1 MGLQASGQARTLRF
15 IALACS
21 RWGRFAARLSHSG
34 RCVFSGWRA
43 SDLVRATYEQSEFP
57 RIVARWCPQRH
68 SYPLVD
74 LVRAVLERGRR
85 QRQADASRRQVVPC
99 AATCNRW
106 RDQSCKLHVTT
117 TPASATAVLEPSLA
131 VLLRH
136 RCALQ
141 DREHSWLCR
150 AAEFHALPEPRS
162 RHVPQGLPGHRRA
175 HGAQRHIGALAR
187 LHHPLRSPPLPSR
200 QPRCSM
206 SRREARTGWAVADAR
221 DCCWSARM
229 RMEGSGWVKGVI
241 VA

>member
-136 RCALQ
+136 RCAFKIVSTLGYAGLLNSTHYPS
-141 DREHSWLCR
+141 RGAGTFLR
-150 AAEFHALPEPRS
+150 AYPDTDEPTELN
-162 RHVPQGLPGHRRA
+162 GT
-175 HGAQRHIGALAR
+175 LAR
-187 LHHPLRSPPLPSR
+187 LL
-200 QPRCSM
+200 
-206 SRREARTGWAVADAR
+206 
-221 DCCWSARM
+221 
-229 RMEGSGWVKGVI
+229 GSTILFDHRPYRPGSLAAQCLDGKQGPAGLWPTLGT
-241 VA
+241 AAGQRGCAWRGAGG